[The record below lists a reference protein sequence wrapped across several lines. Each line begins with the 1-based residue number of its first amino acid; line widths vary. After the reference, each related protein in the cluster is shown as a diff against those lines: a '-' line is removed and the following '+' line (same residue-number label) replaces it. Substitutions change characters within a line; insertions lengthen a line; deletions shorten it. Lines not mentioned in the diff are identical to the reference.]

1 MVLFVVALS
10 QASGLENVGIVHP
23 YPRLRPLLPEWR
35 KATSTNTALTSTLSA
50 FVCVLVDWELEDEVL
65 DNDKYNSGILLLLTS
80 QIQRLKTVIKSVSG
94 PLVGSALNGIN
105 QNRAS
110 RQ

>member
-10 QASGLENVGIVHP
+10 QVSDLENVGIVHP
-23 YPRLRPLLPEWR
+23 YPRLRPLLLEWQ
-35 KATSTNTALTSTLSA
+35 KATLTNTALTSTLSA
-50 FVCVLVDWELEDEVL
+50 FVYVLVNWELEDEVL
-65 DNDKYNSGILLLLTS
+65 DNDKCDSGILLLLTS
-80 QIQRLKTVIKSVSG
+80 QIQRLKTVIKRVSS

-105 QNRAS
+105 QNRAP